1 MKILLYT
8 QQGGLGGSF
17 RLLLNLAEH
26 LAQSHEV
33 GFAFPRGQSGEL
45 ALAYY
50 PAVRAM
56 GCGEAH
62 AWAARCDVA
71 IAHLVED
78 LAFFA
83 ELRGPRKLALC
94 MEIVERHAPVFTQDA
109 LRRFDG
115 YMYLH
120 PEQAAHLD
128 SASVAGKTFLLPLI
142 NNVRRAPAFRRTGD
156 IGCIG
161 AAYKHD
167 VPVLLSVLGKL
178 PVLSRA
184 RMRVWSTEPLKIPK
198 PERTWRRKKLL
209 RLYRWSGRLQEPGLD
224 PDIVSVLGR
233 FDLLLHAPK
242 TGNGTSTVVSDVLAS
257 GKMALLSPLPAYK
270 QAYAKFA
277 GVHFLDEPGVDPGR
291 LLRGYDE
298 ARFLSIRDC
307 YAEAYRRADV
317 LNLWQSVIEGQGQ
330 RRR

>member
-26 LAQSHEV
+26 LVQSHEV

-45 ALAYY
+45 ALAQY
-50 PAVRAM
+50 PGIRAM
-56 GCGEAH
+56 DCGEAQ

-94 MEIVERHAPVFTQDA
+94 MEIVERHAPVFTEDA

-128 SASVAGKTFLLPLI
+128 CARLAGKTFLLPLI

-161 AAYKHD
+161 AAHKHD

-209 RLYRWSGRLQEPGLD
+209 RLFRWSGRLQEPGLD

-233 FDLLLHAPK
+233 FDLLLHSANA
-242 TGNGTSTVVSDVLAS
+242 GNGTSTVVSDALAS
-257 GKMALLSPLPAYK
+257 GKMVLLTPLPAFK
-270 QAYAKFA
+270 QAYANLA
-277 GVHFLDEPGVDPGR
+277 GVHFLDQPGLRPGR
-291 LLRGYDE
+291 LLREYDKDRFRAICDGYA
-298 ARFLSIRDC
+298 ARYCREGALK
-307 YAEAYRRADV
+307 
-317 LNLWQSVIEGQGQ
+317 LWQKAIEG
-330 RRR
+330 